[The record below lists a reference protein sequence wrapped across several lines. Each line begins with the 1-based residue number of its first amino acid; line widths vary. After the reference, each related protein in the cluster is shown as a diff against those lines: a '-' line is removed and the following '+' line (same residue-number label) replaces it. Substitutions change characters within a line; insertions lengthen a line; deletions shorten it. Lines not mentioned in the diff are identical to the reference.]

1 MPPAWFCWD
10 GHDLMLQLRVQPRAS
25 RDEFAG
31 IIGACLKVRLT
42 APPLEGRAN
51 DHLIA
56 FLAKAFGVPQRQV
69 QLEQGAAGRHKRLR
83 IQSPKT
89 LPPALEIGL
98 RP

>member
-1 MPPAWFCWD
+1 MPAWYRWD
-10 GHDLMLQLRVQPRAS
+10 GNDLILQLRIQPRAS

-31 IIGACLKVRLT
+31 IIGDRLKVRLT

-56 FLAKAFGVPQRQV
+56 FLAQAFDVPQRQV
-69 QLEQGAAGRHKRLR
+69 HLEQGAAGRHKRLR
-83 IQSPKT
+83 IRSPKT
-89 LPPALEIGL
+89 LPPVLEIGL